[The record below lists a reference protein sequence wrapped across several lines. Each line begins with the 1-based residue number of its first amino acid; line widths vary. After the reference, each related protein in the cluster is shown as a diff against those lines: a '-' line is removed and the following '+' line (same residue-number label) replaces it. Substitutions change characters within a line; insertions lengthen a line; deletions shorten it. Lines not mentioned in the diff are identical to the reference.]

1 MRCSLLLVTIALGA
15 CAPHTPS
22 ASPATAAPAQ
32 VPAASERPAH
42 AKATRSQFTA
52 VVRSDSFLGGLP
64 DKERAQA
71 ISEPLAAGLVIVYMV
86 DQDGVAR
93 LARPEDLSDSGVTRD
108 ALRAVA
114 EWNIAAALP
123 EALSCERDSIT
134 ALPAGS
140 FYQSSRLLLDKQW
153 SDLAAKK
160 GQILVAVP
168 SNDTLFVACDAAPAT
183 IKRLAT
189 TIQNAYPRAA
199 RPVSP
204 SILRWTTSGWQELKL
219 AQ

>member
-1 MRCSLLLVTIALGA
+1 MTTIRRSLLLAALALGA
-15 CAPHTPS
+15 CA
-22 ASPATAAPAQ
+22 AQ
-32 VPAASERPAH
+32 VPAAAPSQPPSAGERSAA

-52 VVRSDSFLGGLP
+52 VVRGDSFLATLP
-64 DKERAQA
+64 EQERAQA

-86 DQDGVAR
+86 DQHGVAR
-93 LARPEDLSDSGVTRD
+93 LARREDLEDSGVTRD

-123 EALSCERDSIT
+123 EALSCERDTIT
-134 ALPAGS
+134 SLSAGS

-160 GQILVAVP
+160 GQLIVAVP
-168 SNDTLFVACDAAPAT
+168 SNDTLFVACDATPAT
-183 IKRLAT
+183 VKKLAT
-189 TIQNAYPRAA
+189 TIQNTYPRAA

-204 SILRWTTSGWQELKL
+204 SILRWTPSGWQGLKPE
-219 AQ
+219 Q

>member
-1 MRCSLLLVTIALGA
+1 MPIRWSLLLATITLGA
-15 CAPHTPS
+15 C
-22 ASPATAAPAQ
+22 AQ
-32 VPAASERPAH
+32 VPAASPTTQAPSAGRRPAD

-52 VVRSDSFLGGLP
+52 VVRSDSFLAGLP
-64 DKERAQA
+64 EQERAQA

-86 DQDGVAR
+86 DQHGVAR
-93 LARPEDLSDSGVTRD
+93 PARLEDLKGSGVTRD

-123 EALSCERDSIT
+123 ELLGCERDSIS

-140 FYQSSRLLLDKQW
+140 FYQSSRLLLDQQW

-160 GQILVAVP
+160 GQVLVAVP
-168 SNDTLFVACDAAPAT
+168 SNDTLFVACDATPAT
-183 IKRLAT
+183 IKKLAT
-189 TIQNAYPRAA
+189 TIQNLYPRAA

-204 SILRWTTSGWQELKL
+204 SILRWTPGGWQELKPP
-219 AQ
+219 Q